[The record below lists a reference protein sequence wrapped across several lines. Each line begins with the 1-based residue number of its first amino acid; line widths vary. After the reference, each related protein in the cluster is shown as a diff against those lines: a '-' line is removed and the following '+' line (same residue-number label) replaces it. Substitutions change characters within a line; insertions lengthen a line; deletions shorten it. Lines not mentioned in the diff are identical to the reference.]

1 MEIERKWLIK
11 DFPSNSYKITTKETI
26 LQGYISIDPEVRIR
40 KASFGA
46 NNLYFLSI
54 KSTGDLSRMEVE
66 IEISEND
73 YNHLLTL
80 VPYDMITKNYR
91 IYEFAG
97 YKIEMSRVD
106 NNWYYAEVEF
116 KTEEDANNFEFPF
129 PSLVLKEVTYDTAFK
144 MKNYWK
150 SSRIDSPKEYTKGEI
165 KTIIEN
171 LIKDPF
177 KYEPSLIGNINT
189 SISTISDEDNPI
201 K

>member
-11 DFPSNSYKITTKETI
+11 DFPSDSYKITTEETI

-40 KASFGA
+40 KTSFGV
-46 NNLYFLSI
+46 NNLYYLSI

-66 IEISEND
+66 IEISESN

-97 YKIEMSRVD
+97 YKIEMSKVD

-116 KTEEDANNFEFPF
+116 ETEEDANNFEFPF
-129 PSLVLKEVTYDTAFK
+129 PSLVLKEVTYDAAFK

-165 KTIIEN
+165 KAIIEN
-171 LIKDPF
+171 VKDPF
-177 KYEPSLIGNINT
+177 KDELNLIGNINS
-189 SISTISDEDNPI
+189 SISTINEDTTT
-201 K
+201 